1 MVGEAGCAGDG
12 DAGLCVMAARR
23 ILSQPDGVSPQEER
37 EGEREVE
44 LGDEEEREKDWVEES
59 APLLCRLWVSQDL
72 PRQH

>member
-37 EGEREVE
+37 GGEREVE
-44 LGDEEEREKDWVEES
+44 LGDEEEREKEES
-59 APLLCRLWVSQDL
+59 APLLCRLWVSHDL